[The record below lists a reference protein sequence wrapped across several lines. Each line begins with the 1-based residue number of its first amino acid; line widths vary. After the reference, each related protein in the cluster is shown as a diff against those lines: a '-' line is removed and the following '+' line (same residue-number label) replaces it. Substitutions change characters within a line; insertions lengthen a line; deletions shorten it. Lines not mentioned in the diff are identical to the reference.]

1 MVLKED
7 WIRKYMYWMEK
18 NMFEITEKNLI
29 NQIRAI
35 IRKGLLTEVQIE
47 SIRRNVRWKNKM
59 KERQTMG

>member
-1 MVLKED
+1 
-7 WIRKYMYWMEK
+7 MYWMEK

-47 SIRRNVRWKNKM
+47 SIRRNVEKEEQDEGDRRWG
-59 KERQTMG
+59 RR